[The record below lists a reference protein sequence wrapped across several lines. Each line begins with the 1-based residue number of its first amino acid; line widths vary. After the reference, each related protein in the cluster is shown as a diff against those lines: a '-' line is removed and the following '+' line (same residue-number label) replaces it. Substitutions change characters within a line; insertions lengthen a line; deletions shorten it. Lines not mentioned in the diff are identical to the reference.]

1 MWQYWEMA
9 VGSPS
14 SNLPCGALG
23 GLSVFV
29 VFVGLVLGVCL
40 QSWPAI
46 PRTAFYPLRVGLSV
60 IQRFSERIWRK
71 MVKPGRA
78 GFGYK
83 GWCDP

>member
-23 GLSVFV
+23 GLSVLV

-46 PRTAFYPLRVGLSV
+46 PRTAFYPLRVGLIVSNPKV
-60 IQRFSERIWRK
+60 F
-71 MVKPGRA
+71 
-78 GFGYK
+78 
-83 GWCDP
+83 